1 MLDDAALYMDESIG
15 FAEGVTLAGFPMVG
29 IFDLAQEVLVDDVI
43 STSPAFTATTAA
55 LAGAAAGQLLVRGGV
70 TYKVRQVLQLPP
82 DAAHTRLI
90 LARA

>member
-1 MLDDAALYMDESIG
+1 MFDDAALYMDESLG
-15 FAEGVTLAGFPMVG
+15 FAEGVTLAGVAQTG
-29 IFDLAQEVLVDDVI
+29 IFDLAQETLLDDVI
-43 STSPAFTATTAA
+43 STTPAFTATTAA
-55 LAGAAAGQLLVRGGV
+55 LSGAASGQLLVRGGV